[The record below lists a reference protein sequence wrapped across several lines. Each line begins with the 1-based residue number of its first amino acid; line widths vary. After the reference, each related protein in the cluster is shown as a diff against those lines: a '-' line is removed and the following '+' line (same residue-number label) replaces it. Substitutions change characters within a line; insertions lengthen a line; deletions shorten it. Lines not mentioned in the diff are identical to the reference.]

1 MRALCMCALDTNP
14 LCAKKWAEKR
24 SIMERWNL
32 TMENIND
39 YAKKQ
44 SDMCV
49 ENDSIPKALYAD

>member
-1 MRALCMCALDTNP
+1 
-14 LCAKKWAEKR
+14 
-24 SIMERWNL
+24 MERWNL

-49 ENDSIPKALYAD
+49 ENDSIPKALYADYGKRFRRRSTESML